1 MSKQFLRFTFFLL
14 IFLTLPL
21 TVTAQVIDIPDPNLR
36 AAVEKALG
44 KTSGATIIVAN
55 MASLTRLEAR
65 NANISDLTGLEHAT
79 NLTILNLGH
88 VYEGGRPINSNSL
101 SNISLLAGL
110 TNLTELWLGFNL
122 IENISPLAGLI
133 NLTSLDLAG
142 NSVSNI
148 ASVAS
153 LTKLTHL
160 DLDGN
165 PLSDISP
172 VSGLA
177 NLTFLDIWGTPISDI
192 SPVAD
197 LTNLTT
203 LGLGSNNI
211 SDISPVAGLTNLTT
225 LALEGNNISDISP
238 VAGLTN
244 LTWLSFG
251 DNRITDI
258 SAVASLTN
266 LTELWFDVNTITD
279 ISAVASLTNLGAVFL
294 NHNNISDISPLAANT
309 GLGSGDTVDVQR
321 NRLNAQS
328 LHTHIPA
335 LLSRG
340 VTVEF
345 DPPAPFENVSFD
357 INNIPEPVPPPKE
370 VRDFFD
376 LDPFYQQWINVE
388 GYPVIASANVSP
400 YAMKEAAW
408 QIKQMIGHRTDILK
422 ALAQLRGRFIILA
435 YNEMITDAPENRGWL
450 PHFFHS
456 VRGRGAGGLF
466 TFGSEES
473 AFGRTSL
480 VVHELAHSIH
490 DNALNQQIDK
500 TFDNRLKAVYN
511 AAMEKGLWS
520 GTYAASNRAEYW
532 ADGAD
537 SWFDNSTFID
547 TNPIKTRDAL
557 KAYDPA
563 LALLFAEVFGDND
576 WRYTV
581 AVTRTHLP
589 HLRGFNPQDVRS
601 VEYPPGMLEAYEE
614 LRNPAINERSEWVN
628 LPPYAPSLLP
638 HLNKSRTQGDHTYII
653 WVNLSGAD
661 LLLYRVHPDGTETLV
676 RRSRPNDDLTHFNV
690 AVGGLLL
697 VKDSAG
703 RNLAVFQA
711 VEKGGRALVAPN
723 LYLITPGLSKV
734 SGDNQS
740 GVSGAVLANP
750 LVVEVRDENG
760 LALKGISVT
769 FTVTAGGGTLNITR
783 AITDKNGAAQSTL
796 TLGQNLGTNTVS
808 VSAAEIEGT
817 VTFNTVVETAVDIP
831 DPNLRAAVETAL
843 GKAAGDPINP
853 SAMARLTYLE
863 ARNANISDLTG
874 LEGATNLKEL
884 ELGREDVGDG
894 SWQNS
899 NSVSDL
905 SPLVG
910 LTQLEGLNLR
920 HNAVKDISALA
931 GLTHLTHLSV
941 EENRVSD
948 VSALIRLTNLVD
960 LWLDGNQISDIS
972 PLAEL
977 TQVTRLGIGVNN
989 ISDISALA
997 GLTNLTFM
1005 RMGGNNISDLSPLV
1019 ANTGLESG
1027 DEVDVRWNPL
1037 SYASIHAHIPT
1048 LQSRGVKVEFDS
1060 RTHPA
1065 LLKISG
1071 DNQKG
1076 AALTS
1081 LSQPFMVEAQDENG
1095 SALAGISVT
1104 FAVTTGGGTLNP
1116 TITKTNTNGRVQST
1130 LTLGPNLGTN
1140 TVEVSA
1146 AGIKAP
1152 VTFHAISDTEAP
1164 SIAADVNSDG
1174 NVNVLD
1180 LVLIASELGNTG
1192 TNLVVDVNGDGAV
1205 NVLDLILVAGM
1216 FDSAAAA
1223 PSAQP
1228 QVTETLTAVEV
1239 QGWLTDARAL
1249 EVRDPIMKRG
1259 IMMLE
1264 QLLVSL
1270 TPKETELLANY
1281 PNPFNP
1287 ETWIPYRLAEDTFVT
1302 LTIYD
1307 IAGQVVRTL
1316 DVGHRIASAYESRS
1330 KAIYW
1335 DGRNDLGEQVASGVY
1350 FYTLMAG
1357 DFSATRR
1364 LVILK

>member
-1 MSKQFLRFTFFLL
+1 MKKLRFLTFTLL
-14 IFLTLPL
+14 LVSLLLLPMRVATAQLKATLEGHTEVVWSVAFSPDGKILASGSWDQTVRLWGVDTAQLLHTLTGHTSEVMSVAFSPDGSTLASGSWDGTIRLWNPQTATPKRTLTDDMGGVGSVAFSPDGTVLASGSVDAKIRLWNTTSWRVERTLTGHTVVVDSVAFSPDGSTLASGSRDKTVRLWDTHTGQHTRTLTVAAEVNRLGFSPDGATFASGSWDNVARLWDTDTGQLKTTLPNQGGWANPVAFSPDGATL
-21 TVTAQVIDIPDPNLR
+21 LLGSHGISVWDTETAQYKVPLIEDAGGVLSLAFSPDGQTVASGSADNL
-36 AAVEKALG
+36 V
-44 KTSGATIIVAN
+44 
-55 MASLTRLEAR
+55 RLLDPTPPEVPF
-65 NANISDLTGLEHAT
+65 ANI
-79 NLTILNLGH
+79 
-88 VYEGGRPINSNSL
+88 P
-101 SNISLLAGL
+101 
-110 TNLTELWLGFNL
+110 
-122 IENISPLAGLI
+122 
-133 NLTSLDLAG
+133 
-142 NSVSNI
+142 
-148 ASVAS
+148 
-153 LTKLTHL
+153 
-160 DLDGN
+160 
-165 PLSDISP
+165 
-172 VSGLA
+172 
-177 NLTFLDIWGTPISDI
+177 
-192 SPVAD
+192 
-197 LTNLTT
+197 
-203 LGLGSNNI
+203 
-211 SDISPVAGLTNLTT
+211 
-225 LALEGNNISDISP
+225 
-238 VAGLTN
+238 
-244 LTWLSFG
+244 
-251 DNRITDI
+251 
-258 SAVASLTN
+258 
-266 LTELWFDVNTITD
+266 
-279 ISAVASLTNLGAVFL
+279 
-294 NHNNISDISPLAANT
+294 
-309 GLGSGDTVDVQR
+309 
-321 NRLNAQS
+321 
-328 LHTHIPA
+328 
-335 LLSRG
+335 
-340 VTVEF
+340 
-345 DPPAPFENVSFD
+345 FD
-357 INNIPEPVPPPKE
+357 INNIPEPVPLPKE
-370 VRDFFD
+370 VRDFFE

-388 GYPVIASANVSP
+388 GFPVLASGKVNP

-422 ALAQLRGRFIILA
+422 ALAQLRGRFFILA
-435 YNEMITDAPENRGWL
+435 YNEMTTDAPENRGWL

-456 VRGRGAGGLF
+456 VRGRGGGGLF

-480 VVHELAHSIH
+480 VVHELAHTIH
-490 DNALNQQIDK
+490 GNALNQLIDP

-520 GTYAASNRAEYW
+520 GTFAASNKDEYW
-532 ADGAD
+532 ADGVD

-557 KAYDPA
+557 KAYDPT
-563 LALLFAEVFGDND
+563 LALLIAEVFGDND
-576 WRYTV
+576 WRYTA
-581 AVTRTHLP
+581 AVTRTSLP

-601 VEYPPGMLEAYEE
+601 VEYPPGMLEAYAE
-614 LRNPAINERSEWVN
+614 LYNPAINERDEWVN
-628 LPPYAPSLLP
+628 LRPYAPSLLP
-638 HLNKSRTQGDHTYII
+638 RLNESRTQGDHTYII

-661 LLLYRVHPDGTETLV
+661 LLLYWVHPDGTETLV
-676 RRSRPNDDLTHFNV
+676 RRSRPNDDLTYFNIV
-690 AVGGLLL
+690 VGGLLL

-734 SGDNQS
+734 SGDNQN
-740 GVSGAVLANP
+740 GVPGAVLANP
-750 LVVEVRDENG
+750 FVVEVRDENG

-808 VSAAEIEGT
+808 VSAAGIEGT
-817 VTFNTVVETAVDIP
+817 VTFNAVVETAVNIP

-905 SPLVG
+905 SPLAG

-920 HNAVKDISALA
+920 QNAVKDISALA

-941 EENRVSD
+941 EETRVSD
-948 VSALIRLTNLVD
+948 VSALIRLTNLGA

-1019 ANTGLESG
+1019 ANTGLGSG

-1048 LQSRGVKVEFDS
+1048 LQSRGVTVEFDS

-1065 LLKISG
+1065 LVKISG
-1071 DNQKG
+1071 DHQSG
-1076 AALTS
+1076 AS
-1081 LSQPFMVEAQDENG
+1081 FVPLSHPFVVEAQDANG

-1104 FAVTTGGGTLNP
+1104 FAVTAGGGTLST
-1116 TITKTNTNGRVQST
+1116 TITRTDANGRAQST

-1140 TVEVSA
+1140 TGQVTGTGFEV
-1146 AGIKAP
+1146 P
-1152 VTFHAISDTEAP
+1152 VTFHAVSDTEAP
-1164 SIAADVNSDG
+1164 PITADVNNDG
-1174 NVNVLD
+1174 SVNVLD
-1180 LVLIASELGNTG
+1180 LIVVASELGNTG
-1192 TNLVVDVNGDGAV
+1192 INPVVDVNRDGVASI
-1205 NVLDLILVAGM
+1205 LDLILVAGM
-1216 FDSAAAA
+1216 FDGAAAA
-1223 PSAQP
+1223 PTAQA
-1228 QVTETLTAVEV
+1228 QVPETLTAVEV
-1239 QGWLTDARAL
+1239 QSWLTDARTL

-1259 IMMLE
+1259 VVVLE

-1287 ETWIPYRLAEDTFVT
+1287 ETWIPYHLAEPADVK

-1307 IAGQVVRTL
+1307 TEGAAVRQFNLGHQRAGYYA
-1316 DVGHRIASAYESRS
+1316 DRS
-1330 KAIYW
+1330 KAMYW
-1335 DGRNDLGEQVASGVY
+1335 DGRNATGESVASGTY
-1350 FYTLMAG
+1350 FYHLRAG
-1357 DFSATRR
+1357 EYSNTRKM
-1364 LVILK
+1364 LILK